1 MSEATIATPT
11 IDATTG
17 EVVGG
22 LAGLRE
28 IMKMRQELNAT
39 GDNAVTPSTG
49 HSSNAVTETSASA
62 DTTEQPRK
70 SRRRNR
76 RRRDGGNSPEQSS
89 FTLPIKPSQVVYAE
103 IIGRPGMP
111 EDVRMYVSGDERLYV
126 HTSAVYMG
134 RARDYC
140 VAAKKL
146 LTNQS
151 AFDMAK
157 VADVQL
163 FINKRA
169 ELIVMDD
176 FLVYMDK
183 YRIDSS
189 NEKVFNMA
197 KKLLDERAKRSEND
211 RKATNED
218 SQGQRS
224 GDVVVYS
231 LKAESSNQGGGEIKL
246 PKEKLSQ
253 VAREIDEQAKQT
265 APAKS
270 ATVSVAQKANK
281 VDAKPQLSIVDKV
294 TRVQELADRAATGE
308 VSIAVAMETFL
319 LVGEASP
326 ELLVQLLHLDYAVA
340 VDLVGQLRLMH
351 AIGHQVDGEKV
362 TYPILID
369 DLKDLGKDVAYT
381 LQSTEENF
389 HSVID
394 VVTVRNKELYYD
406 LDAVLAVQM
415 ADEYIH
421 RLAEFCRVT
430 RSHRIG
436 QLFGGTAKRVAASEV
451 LQALS
456 DDDKGDVYGEKSGDF
471 ALFHDYVTKGMLTA
485 GWLVGNPS
493 DGYPWV
499 QFQVAGTRELTI
511 DTLRYVVANVDWLVA
526 SYDVA
531 CVRSLIE
538 QIRRLS
544 LSDNDKRLQK
554 AVIMRLQKL
563 LEQYDADQAD
573 SIDARQLSLDNYDSK
588 VTQNKHNETKQD

>member
-1 MSEATIATPT
+1 
-11 IDATTG
+11 
-17 EVVGG
+17 
-22 LAGLRE
+22 
-28 IMKMRQELNAT
+28 
-39 GDNAVTPSTG
+39 
-49 HSSNAVTETSASA
+49 
-62 DTTEQPRK
+62 
-70 SRRRNR
+70 
-76 RRRDGGNSPEQSS
+76 
-89 FTLPIKPSQVVYAE
+89 
-103 IIGRPGMP
+103 
-111 EDVRMYVSGDERLYV
+111 
-126 HTSAVYMG
+126 
-134 RARDYC
+134 
-140 VAAKKL
+140 
-146 LTNQS
+146 
-151 AFDMAK
+151 
-157 VADVQL
+157 
-163 FINKRA
+163 
-169 ELIVMDD
+169 MDD

-197 KKLLDERAKRSEND
+197 KKLLDERAKRSENE

-231 LKAESSNQGGGEIKL
+231 LKAESSDQGGSEIKL

-281 VDAKPQLSIVDKV
+281 ADAKPQLSIVDKV

-421 RLAEFCRVT
+421 RLAELCRVT

-511 DTLRYVVANVDWLVA
+511 DTLRYVVANADWLVA
-526 SYDVA
+526 SYDAA

>member
-1 MSEATIATPT
+1 M
-11 IDATTG
+11 
-17 EVVGG
+17 
-22 LAGLRE
+22 
-28 IMKMRQELNAT
+28 
-39 GDNAVTPSTG
+39 
-49 HSSNAVTETSASA
+49 
-62 DTTEQPRK
+62 
-70 SRRRNR
+70 
-76 RRRDGGNSPEQSS
+76 
-89 FTLPIKPSQVVYAE
+89 
-103 IIGRPGMP
+103 
-111 EDVRMYVSGDERLYV
+111 
-126 HTSAVYMG
+126 
-134 RARDYC
+134 
-140 VAAKKL
+140 
-146 LTNQS
+146 
-151 AFDMAK
+151 
-157 VADVQL
+157 
-163 FINKRA
+163 
-169 ELIVMDD
+169 
-176 FLVYMDK
+176 
-183 YRIDSS
+183 
-189 NEKVFNMA
+189 
-197 KKLLDERAKRSEND
+197 
-211 RKATNED
+211 
-218 SQGQRS
+218 
-224 GDVVVYS
+224 
-231 LKAESSNQGGGEIKL
+231 
-246 PKEKLSQ
+246 
-253 VAREIDEQAKQT
+253 
-265 APAKS
+265 
-270 ATVSVAQKANK
+270 
-281 VDAKPQLSIVDKV
+281 SIVDKV

-308 VSIAVAMETFL
+308 VSITVAMETFL

-394 VVTVRNKELYYD
+394 VATVRNKELYYD

-436 QLFGGTAKRVAASEV
+436 QLFGGTAKRVATSEV

-499 QFQVAGTRELTI
+499 QFQVTGTRELTV
-511 DTLRYVVANVDWLVA
+511 DTLRYVVANADWLVA
-526 SYDVA
+526 SYDAA
-531 CVRSLIE
+531 CVCSLIE
-538 QIRRLS
+538 QVRRLS

>member
-28 IMKMRQELNAT
+28 IMKMRQELNTT
-39 GDNAVTPSTG
+39 GNNAVTPSTG

-163 FINKRA
+163 FINKQA

-218 SQGQRS
+218 SQGQQS

-281 VDAKPQLSIVDKV
+281 ADAKPQLSIVDKV
-294 TRVQELADRAATGE
+294 ARVQELADRAAAGE

-394 VVTVRNKELYYD
+394 MVTVRNKELYYD

-436 QLFGGTAKRVAASEV
+436 QLFGGTVKRVAASEV

-499 QFQVAGTRELTI
+499 QFQVTGTRELTI
-511 DTLRYVVANVDWLVA
+511 DTLRYVVANADWLVA
-526 SYDVA
+526 SYDAA

-538 QIRRLS
+538 QVRRLS

-563 LEQYDADQAD
+563 LEQCDAGQAG